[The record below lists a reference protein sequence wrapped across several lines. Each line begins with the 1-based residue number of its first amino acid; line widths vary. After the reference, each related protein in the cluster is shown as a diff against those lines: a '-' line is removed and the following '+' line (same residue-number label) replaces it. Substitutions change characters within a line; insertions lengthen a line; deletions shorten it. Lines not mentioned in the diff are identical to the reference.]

1 MCSGMKAGKMSQK
14 KEDFDILKKFNFTR
28 LPVCVKYTYKKPDNI
43 DRFNENTTLC
53 TMLKKAQEKNAFYAD
68 KNNITCGDALLGMG
82 DHSPVSLSGEF
93 AAAIKVFEEPRS
105 ASRLYP
111 QIPEI
116 KKGLINYISFSP
128 VNELAFTPDVLII
141 FTDNIRQMQILLRAA
156 SYRTANI
163 WTSKFTHILGCAWIY
178 VYPYLS
184 GEINYG
190 FTGLSHGMGRRNL
203 FPDGLPFIS
212 IPYLRMPPV
221 LHALQDMEWELP
233 SFKPDGED
241 FFNRTRN
248 RLVEELPK
256 HIVV

>member
-1 MCSGMKAGKMSQK
+1 MPLTKR
-14 KEDFDILKKFNFTR
+14 DFDILKEFNFKR
-28 LPVCVKYTYKKPDNI
+28 PPVCVKYTYKKPSHL
-43 DRFNENTTLC
+43 DRLNENTTLC
-53 TMLKKAQEKNAFYAD
+53 TMLKKVQEGNAFYAD
-68 KNNITCGDALLGMG
+68 KHNMTCGGAVLGMG

-116 KKGLINYISFSP
+116 KKGLINYVSFSQ
-128 VNELAFTPDVLII
+128 LDQFSFDPDVLII
-141 FTDNIRQMQILLRAA
+141 FSENIRQTQILLRAA

-163 WTSKFTHILGCAWIY
+163 WTSKITHVLGCAWIY

-190 FTGLSHGMGRRNL
+190 LTGLSHGMGRRKL
-203 FPDGLPFIS
+203 FPDGLQFIS
-212 IPYLRMPPV
+212 VPYLMVPLV

-233 SFKPDGED
+233 SFKPDGEE
-241 FFNRTRN
+241 FFNRTRKK
-248 RLVEELPK
+248 LAEELPK
-256 HIVV
+256 HEVV